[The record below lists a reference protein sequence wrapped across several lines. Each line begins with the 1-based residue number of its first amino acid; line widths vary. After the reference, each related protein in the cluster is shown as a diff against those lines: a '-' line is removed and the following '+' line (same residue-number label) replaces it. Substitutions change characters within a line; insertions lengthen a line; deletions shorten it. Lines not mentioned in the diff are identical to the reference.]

1 MCRKIAFF
9 GLRAEIIL
17 SSDKVSLDSRAGP
30 FFGVCRN
37 IGFSE
42 KYSPLHTIAL
52 WVKASSGVK
61 KGPKNV
67 KSRPLFLIHQTHQ
80 VIFAALFELVMIH
93 ILHRKKLDDVGAE
106 YLTKITANV
115 QKR

>member
-1 MCRKIAFF
+1 MDIWPDVEHFCLFARHSLWNIDYVDK
-9 GLRAEIIL
+9 LREDLPNQKCIFL
-17 SSDKVSLDSRAGP
+17 
-30 FFGVCRN
+30 N
-37 IGFSE
+37 
-42 KYSPLHTIAL
+42 IAL

-80 VIFAALFELVMIH
+80 VIFAALYELVMTH

-115 QKR
+115 QKSWSRPQ